1 MDVDNELEGKLLQ
14 QFSSMGT
21 TDKEV
26 LISEFQKLLEPNQLN
41 PAGCAFFLDMNNWNL
56 QAAICSYYDY
66 DQPTVQ
72 VPCMKF
78 LKDVTIGEGEAVP
91 PNTTF
96 TKTWRIQNSGDD
108 NWPPGCNLRY
118 CSGDNLSNTDRAIV
132 DALIPGQVTDV
143 SVEMHSPSN
152 TGVYQS
158 QWRLSTPTGMF
169 FGDVIWVII
178 QVDVGG
184 LLDITQKMSKFG
196 TDTQGHSSHSQ
207 PIPNPFASPLKS
219 DHSEIPRPSFS
230 PPHLSFPGSP
240 VSNMSPNSSMTAQ
253 IGSPFI
259 AQLSPATSQ
268 AGSPYSQQ
276 MTSTIPSNFPA
287 ARSLFQAQP
296 DKSCDVQDCTSELD
310 IS

>member
-1 MDVDNELEGKLLQ
+1 M
-14 QFSSMGT
+14 
-21 TDKEV
+21 
-26 LISEFQKLLEPNQLN
+26 
-41 PAGCAFFLDMNNWNL
+41 
-56 QAAICSYYDY
+56 
-66 DQPTVQ
+66 
-72 VPCMKF
+72 
-78 LKDVTIGEGEAVP
+78 
-91 PNTTF
+91 
-96 TKTWRIQNSGDD
+96 
-108 NWPPGCNLRY
+108 
-118 CSGDNLSNTDRAIV
+118 
-132 DALIPGQVTDV
+132 
-143 SVEMHSPSN
+143 
-152 TGVYQS
+152 
-158 QWRLSTPTGMF
+158 
-169 FGDVIWVII
+169 IWVII

-196 TDTQGHSSHSQ
+196 TDTHGHSSHSQ

-287 ARSLFQAQP
+287 ARSLFQVWL
-296 DKSCDVQDCTSELD
+296 DSYFSFHCTTPQLAHLRLLNCL
-310 IS
+310 

>member
-230 PPHLSFPGSP
+230 PPICH
-240 VSNMSPNSSMTAQ
+240 
-253 IGSPFI
+253 
-259 AQLSPATSQ
+259 
-268 AGSPYSQQ
+268 
-276 MTSTIPSNFPA
+276 
-287 ARSLFQAQP
+287 FQE
-296 DKSCDVQDCTSELD
+296 VL
-310 IS
+310 

>member
-1 MDVDNELEGKLLQ
+1 
-14 QFSSMGT
+14 
-21 TDKEV
+21 
-26 LISEFQKLLEPNQLN
+26 
-41 PAGCAFFLDMNNWNL
+41 
-56 QAAICSYYDY
+56 
-66 DQPTVQ
+66 
-72 VPCMKF
+72 
-78 LKDVTIGEGEAVP
+78 
-91 PNTTF
+91 
-96 TKTWRIQNSGDD
+96 
-108 NWPPGCNLRY
+108 
-118 CSGDNLSNTDRAIV
+118 
-132 DALIPGQVTDV
+132 
-143 SVEMHSPSN
+143 
-152 TGVYQS
+152 
-158 QWRLSTPTGMF
+158 
-169 FGDVIWVII
+169 
-178 QVDVGG
+178 
-184 LLDITQKMSKFG
+184 MSKFG

-287 ARSLFQAQP
+287 ARSLFQTQP